1 MKRLYLPLILFIFVI
16 LEGVAIN
23 LLPTEIVLSNYLI
36 IAHWVLA
43 FLVYIA
49 IYYDTGSTYYS
60 IMYALIFGLLI
71 DIIYTGVLGVYM
83 FSYGGVI
90 YIIHGL
96 QKLLQRNF
104 FVLVLLGVAAFLMAD
119 FSIYLIYFVVGIT
132 EMVWQD
138 YLLQRLIPTIL
149 ANLLFLLILFPIFK
163 KNIVRWGDEQLTKGN

>member
-1 MKRLYLPLILFIFVI
+1 MKRLYLPLILFILVI

-23 LLPTEIVLSNYLI
+23 LLPDELALGDYLI

-60 IMYALIFGLLI
+60 IVYALTFGLLI

-83 FSYGGVI
+83 FSYGLVI

-96 QKLLQRNF
+96 QRLLQRNI
-104 FVLVLLGVAAFLMAD
+104 FVLLLLGVAAFLMSD
-119 FSIYLIYFVVGIT
+119 IFIYLVYFVVGIT
-132 EMVWQD
+132 EMVWRD

-163 KNIVRWGDEQLTKGN
+163 KNIVMWGDEQLSKGN